1 MEAAVETVSRSNVSR
16 MERIK
21 SCASSECVTGCN
33 GTWLTMAKQ
42 VLRNTHIHEIVFAA
56 ALQELLEKGRGKNR
70 NVMLIKPRA
79 CAKTFLLDLLR
90 KVFRAFTNPGK

>member
-1 MEAAVETVSRSNVSR
+1 MEAAAETVSRSNVSR

-33 GTWLTMAKQ
+33 GTWVTMAKQ

-56 ALQELLEKGRGKNR
+56 ALQELLEKGRGKNLQALQTLQ
-70 NVMLIKPRA
+70 MTSKLESKPYRM
-79 CAKTFLLDLLR
+79 K
-90 KVFRAFTNPGK
+90 